1 MSDVTNLFSD
11 SAVNP
16 EALTDAVA
24 QAGLNER
31 LRSMMFDALRQA
43 EREAADP
50 LSFRSHVRWPIVS
63 SLLGKAR
70 THRVSLSSGLTFE
83 VGPDSRIEQALLL
96 SAESRPD
103 HVWEPQTTKLLVAL
117 ATQAAHVII
126 GGAYIGDQVLPVA
139 QAMSKTTPQG
149 IVHAFEPM
157 ENAFR
162 RLLRHLELNNITNVC
177 AHQLCLWDSSGVPM
191 NVVGPAALATSLPA
205 KQGAISPHNTV
216 ASITIDDY
224 VNARTLPSVGLIM
237 LDIEGNEHRALLG
250 CTNLLSRRSSEA
262 PHVVFEVHRNYVDWS
277 DGLEKTPIVEL
288 LRSNG
293 YSVFAIRDFHDNH
306 AMAGKPIELIPV
318 DRVYLQG
325 PPHGFNLLATKD
337 AELVQRFGLRV
348 VENVSPKLLV
358 DRNPA
363 LHHPLDGL

>member
-1 MSDVTNLFSD
+1 MNEL
-11 SAVNP
+11 APPALNP
-16 EALTDAVA
+16 EALTKAVA
-24 QAGLNER
+24 EAGLNER
-31 LRSMMFDALRQA
+31 LRNVVFDALRQA

-50 LSFRSHVRWPIVS
+50 LSYRNHVRWPIVS
-63 SLLGKAR
+63 SLLEKAR
-70 THRVSLSSGLTFE
+70 THRVSLGSGLIFE
-83 VGPDSRIEQALLL
+83 VGPDSRIERALLL
-96 SAESRPD
+96 SLESRPD

-117 ATQAAHVII
+117 ATKAAHVIV

-139 QAMSKTTPQG
+139 QAMSTTTPQG

-157 ENAFR
+157 ENAFN
-162 RLLRHLELNNITNVC
+162 RLLRHLELNNTTTVR
-177 AHQLCLWDSSGVPM
+177 AHQLCLWDSSDVPM
-191 NVVGPAALATSLPA
+191 NVEGPAALATSLPA
-205 KQGAISPHNTV
+205 NQGAISPHKTV

-224 VNARTLPSVGLIM
+224 VNARNLPSVGLIM
-237 LDIEGNEHRALLG
+237 LDTEGGEHRALLG
-250 CTNLLSRRSSEA
+250 STNLLSRCYPEA
-262 PHVVFEVHRNYVDWS
+262 PHLVFEVHRNYMDWS
-277 DGLEKTPIVEL
+277 DGLENTPIVEL
-288 LRSNG
+288 VRSNG